1 MVSYFDDDFKVTWL
15 NPRDAES
22 IWAIDRIHFA
32 HPVVPLTQ
40 DLYERII
47 ASSWEARSVFVN
59 GYAYLKDFAPPPTPQ
74 EVIERGAPV
83 VWREKYLP
91 LVKQICARIRVRDYD
106 SMSASEIVGLL
117 PNLFQ
122 ESAEAFSYPTVVA
135 GAFMGPALA
144 LADFCERE
152 IGSDGPVMVAT
163 LLQGFSNESSAAGV
177 GLGELADFAQ
187 TRPAVADAL
196 RERRFDEISSQPGG
210 EEFTAKFVEFLEAY
224 GWRAEEWSLAHQPTW
239 IEEPNT
245 PLSLISR
252 YLKDPTHAPAQ
263 SIRRSV
269 EQRQTAATA
278 IEARLPDSKRDEFHA
293 MLEAAGTHVQFSEE
307 RALWQL
313 IAIGSVRVPV
323 LALGQKLVDAGV
335 LQHPDDVFYL
345 ALPELGEVASQ
356 PRAMFNLVAQRRAE
370 HARREAMTPP
380 ASIGRPLIVSERSQ
394 QSQIVHRFF
403 FGGTM
408 EQEAGDVIKGI
419 GASQGTLTG
428 RARVVQSL
436 SETDALEAGDILVC
450 RNTAPPWTPLFAI
463 AGAVVT
469 DIGGLLSHSAICAR
483 EYAIPCVV
491 GTGVATA
498 RIADGAIITVDGTTG
513 TITVGAA
520 VAETPSF
527 T

>member
-1 MVSYFDDDFKVTWL
+1 LVSHYDDDFNVTWRD
-15 NPRDAES
+15 PKDAES
-22 IWAIDRIHFA
+22 IWAIDRIHFT

-40 DLYERII
+40 AFYERII
-47 ASSWEARSVFVN
+47 ASSWAARCVFIN

-83 VWREKYLP
+83 VWQEKYLP
-91 LVKQICARIRVRDYD
+91 LVKEICARIRVRDYD
-106 SMSASEIVGLL
+106 SMSAAEIVSLL
-117 PNLFQ
+117 PAVFQ
-122 ESAEAFSYPTVVA
+122 ESADAFSYPTVVA
-135 GAFMGPALA
+135 GAFMAPALA

-152 IGSDGPVMVAT
+152 IGPDGPVMVAT
-163 LLQGFSNESSAAGV
+163 LLQGFSNASSAAGV
-177 GLGELADFAQ
+177 SLGELADFAQ
-187 TRPAVADAL
+187 TRPAVAEAL
-196 RERRFDEISSQPGG
+196 RERRFDEISGRPGG
-210 EEFTAKFVEFLEAY
+210 EEFTARFVEFLEAY
-224 GWRAEEWSLAHQPTW
+224 GWRAEEWSLAHRPTW

-252 YLKDPTHAPAQ
+252 YLKDPTHSPKQ

-269 EQRQTAATA
+269 EQREATAAA
-278 IEARLPDSKRDEFHA
+278 IEARLPDARRTEFHA

-323 LALGQKLVDAGV
+323 LALGQKLVEAGT
-335 LQHPDDVFYL
+335 LQQPDDVFYL
-345 ALPELGEVASQ
+345 TPQELSHVASE
-356 PRAMFNLVAQRRAE
+356 PKVMFDLVAQRRAE
-370 HARREAMTPP
+370 QARREAMTPP
-380 ASIGRPLIVSERSQ
+380 ASIGKPLIVGDRPKE
-394 QSQIVHRFF
+394 SQIVHRFF

-408 EQEAGDVIKGI
+408 EQEDGNVIIGI

-428 RARVVQSL
+428 RARVVHSL
-436 SETDALEAGDILVC
+436 SQSDVLEAGDILVC

-491 GTGVATA
+491 GTGIATA
-498 RIADGAIITVDGTTG
+498 RIADGAIITVDGTAG
-513 TITVGAA
+513 TIIVGAFS
-520 VAETPSF
+520 V
-527 T
+527 